1 MTDTHLLA
9 DDARRLLDELD
20 RDVPGAAQ
28 QTGECR
34 PAIDVFETTEA
45 AEVLVD
51 VAGIVPSALRVAI
64 RKNTV
69 LVVGAKLAPPA
80 APQGQRDVAGPG
92 AHVAAEGEQAEL
104 RLSGGEAVAAG
115 HEATHLE
122 RAVGLFHEQVI
133 QQAFI
138 GAGWFIRLMNIYYG
152 TAFLEGPHYP
162 EPHRWYAQ
170 VEVRDGVVIKV
181 K

>member
-80 APQGQRDVAGPG
+80 APQVRFHLAERSFG
-92 AHVAAEGEQAEL
+92 AFA
-104 RLSGGEAVAAG
+104 
-115 HEATHLE
+115 
-122 RAVGLFHEQVI
+122 RAVRVTG
-133 QQAFI
+133 AFDGGRARAVVANGVLRVVLPRI
-138 GAGWFIRLMNIYYG
+138 EDRRGQLRHI
-152 TAFLEGPHYP
+152 P
-162 EPHRWYAQ
+162 
-170 VEVRDGVVIKV
+170 VEIA
-181 K
+181 

>member
-34 PAIDVFETTEA
+34 PAIDVYETTDA

-51 VAGIVPSALRVAI
+51 VAGIAPSALRVAI

-69 LVVGAKLAPPA
+69 LVVGAKLA
-80 APQGQRDVAGPG
+80 APTEPQVRFHLAERSFG
-92 AHVAAEGEQAEL
+92 AFA
-104 RLSGGEAVAAG
+104 
-115 HEATHLE
+115 
-122 RAVGLFHEQVI
+122 RAVRVTGAFDGGRAKAVVANGVLRVVLPRIEDRRGQVRHI
-133 QQAFI
+133 
-138 GAGWFIRLMNIYYG
+138 
-152 TAFLEGPHYP
+152 P
-162 EPHRWYAQ
+162 
-170 VEVRDGVVIKV
+170 VEVA
-181 K
+181 

>member
-80 APQGQRDVAGPG
+80 APQVRFHLAERSFG
-92 AHVAAEGEQAEL
+92 AFA
-104 RLSGGEAVAAG
+104 
-115 HEATHLE
+115 
-122 RAVGLFHEQVI
+122 RAVRVTG
-133 QQAFI
+133 AFDGGRARAVVANGVLRVVLPRI
-138 GAGWFIRLMNIYYG
+138 EDRRGQLRHI
-152 TAFLEGPHYP
+152 P
-162 EPHRWYAQ
+162 
-170 VEVRDGVVIKV
+170 VEVA
-181 K
+181 

>member
-51 VAGIVPSALRVAI
+51 VMGVAPSALRVAV

-69 LVVGAKLAPPA
+69 LVVGAKLAPPQ
-80 APQGQRDVAGPG
+80 PSNIRF
-92 AHVAAEGEQAEL
+92 
-104 RLSGGEAVAAG
+104 
-115 HEATHLE
+115 HLAE
-122 RAVGLFHEQVI
+122 RAFGAFARAVRVTGAFDAGRAKAVVANGVLRVVLPRIEDRRGLLRHI
-133 QQAFI
+133 
-138 GAGWFIRLMNIYYG
+138 
-152 TAFLEGPHYP
+152 P
-162 EPHRWYAQ
+162 
-170 VEVRDGVVIKV
+170 VEVA
-181 K
+181 

>member
-28 QTGECR
+28 QTGEFR

-80 APQGQRDVAGPG
+80 APQVRFHLAERSFG
-92 AHVAAEGEQAEL
+92 AFA
-104 RLSGGEAVAAG
+104 
-115 HEATHLE
+115 
-122 RAVGLFHEQVI
+122 RAVRVTG
-133 QQAFI
+133 AFDGGRARAVVANGVLRVVLPRI
-138 GAGWFIRLMNIYYG
+138 EDRRGQLRHI
-152 TAFLEGPHYP
+152 P
-162 EPHRWYAQ
+162 
-170 VEVRDGVVIKV
+170 VEVA
-181 K
+181 